1 MTSWDIRLSSY
12 ENAGLLIKG
21 SILMNRKY
29 LKKKEKSHKDT
40 ENTNFSSS
48 FFENKL
54 KVKCH
59 EEHVKD

>member
-1 MTSWDIRLSSY
+1 MRTN
-12 ENAGLLIKG
+12 E
-21 SILMNRKY
+21 RKY
-29 LKKKEKSHKDT
+29 TNEQKIFEKKEKSHRKRHKDT

-59 EEHVKD
+59 KEHVKD